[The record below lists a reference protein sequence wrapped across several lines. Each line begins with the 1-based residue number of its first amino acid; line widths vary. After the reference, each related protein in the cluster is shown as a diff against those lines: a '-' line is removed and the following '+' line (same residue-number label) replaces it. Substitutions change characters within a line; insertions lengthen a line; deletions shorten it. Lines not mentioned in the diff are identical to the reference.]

1 MNKFLKYI
9 LITVLVLTGLGF
21 MGVIVLAE
29 IPDSVILIN
38 PFYEGVI
45 KCCAY
50 GFTALCAAGLL
61 SIFVKAIRMP
71 LLVLTGVLLLFFLDF
86 VCWNSILE
94 SVSYKVARGGEPV
107 ESPFVIEGKDYT
119 FDSLIIRF
127 LDGETDETVSA
138 KVPFLVL
145 YRLHEGDSCV
155 AVSWDGLLGVKFVSK
170 IKNVRRN
177 TDNT

>member
-1 MNKFLKYI
+1 
-9 LITVLVLTGLGF
+9 

-71 LLVLTGVLLLFFLDF
+71 LLVLTCVLLLFFLDF
-86 VCWNSILE
+86 VCH
-94 SVSYKVARGGEPV
+94 
-107 ESPFVIEGKDYT
+107 FHT
-119 FDSLIIRF
+119 F
-127 LDGETDETVSA
+127 
-138 KVPFLVL
+138 
-145 YRLHEGDSCV
+145 
-155 AVSWDGLLGVKFVSK
+155 
-170 IKNVRRN
+170 
-177 TDNT
+177 